1 MIQYKKCEA
10 GDEKW
15 VIEIVKQ
22 FRNQTISTQKAKDL
36 VNNKNI
42 WIYIAYDNDIVCDI
56 LYLMYWKEWIVI
68 QIC

>member
-42 WIYIAYDNDIVCDI
+42 WIYIAYDNDIVCG
-56 LYLMYWKEWIVI
+56 YT
-68 QIC
+68 

>member
-42 WIYIAYDNDIVCDI
+42 GST
-56 LYLMYWKEWIVI
+56 LLMITI
-68 QIC
+68 